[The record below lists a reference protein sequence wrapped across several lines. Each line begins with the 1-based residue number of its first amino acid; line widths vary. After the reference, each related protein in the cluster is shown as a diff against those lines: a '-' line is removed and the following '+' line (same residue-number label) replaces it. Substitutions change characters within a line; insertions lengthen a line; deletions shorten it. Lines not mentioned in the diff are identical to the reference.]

1 MKKMQRTAQLGA
13 QEYTEMFNLSIDS
26 FLNQEILQS
35 QKRKLIERN
44 SFDRMSRE
52 KSTINFYF
60 SILRFL

>member
-44 SFDRMSRE
+44 SF
-52 KSTINFYF
+52 
-60 SILRFL
+60 